1 MIRVFVVILIFLDL
15 SFATTPLSENR
26 EQLFDIERKKAQKEA
41 DKLKTRWISPI
52 EINGFYTKNK
62 SLQDIK
68 ESDYSGISMSWKQD
82 IFRSG
87 GIFYAIEYAKALRKY
102 NLLNIDL
109 KEAKEVERVYTLK
122 CQIER
127 DRLKLK
133 QAKLLLENRKIDVLV
148 VKEKYKAGNADIER
162 LNTAILN
169 EEREK
174 DNVIYLESLLKQEIY
189 ELKKLTGDKSV
200 DISEIE
206 YLKIPSKEE
215 YVEKNM
221 EYLLKKRDIATQ
233 KKMLSVK
240 KASYLPKFYVNASLG
255 YKKIEGGFL
264 SSDGKE
270 YSYGVGFNMPLD
282 YNAKKDI
289 ESSRLS
295 YLQSKVSKA
304 DKKDELSF
312 EYDKRMEAI
321 KSYEEK
327 IESAKRR
334 EKLYKELYDFVK
346 EQVVAGFKTD
356 LDLESL
362 GNSLKIQ
369 ELEKKIQTYNILIEK
384 VNLYF
389 DIFRE

>member
-174 DNVIYLESLLKQEIY
+174 DNVISLESLLKQEIY

-200 DISEIE
+200 DISEIKS
-206 YLKIPSKEE
+206 LKIPSKEE

-264 SSDGKE
+264 SGEGKE
-270 YSYGVGFNMPLD
+270 YSYGLGFNMPLD

-356 LDLESL
+356 LDLKSL

>member
-174 DNVIYLESLLKQEIY
+174 DNVISLESLLKQEIY

>member
-174 DNVIYLESLLKQEIY
+174 DNVISLESLLKQEIY

-200 DISEIE
+200 DISEIKS
-206 YLKIPSKEE
+206 LKIPSKEE

-264 SSDGKE
+264 SGDGKE